1 MRFAYDTLKFNWN
14 VGIQFCIA
22 MTESKETNFNN
33 IISKI
38 IKKSLFTERQIEI
51 ILNQKDLLESSFSIS
66 KGAYYRQVG
75 QSREKLVALF
85 YSIILLR
92 GLGILLPDD
101 IDVISKLSEQINVIN
116 ESDIFPER
124 EDEVISVI
132 DKLIRQASNM

>member
-1 MRFAYDTLKFNWN
+1 MRSVYDTLKFNWN
-14 VGIQFCIA
+14 VGIQICIA
-22 MTESKETNFNN
+22 MTESKQSNFNN

-75 QSREKLVALF
+75 QSREKLVGLF
-85 YSIILLR
+85 YSIVLLR

-101 IDVISKLSEQINVIN
+101 IDVISKLSEQISVIN

-132 DKLIRQASNM
+132 EKLIRQASNM